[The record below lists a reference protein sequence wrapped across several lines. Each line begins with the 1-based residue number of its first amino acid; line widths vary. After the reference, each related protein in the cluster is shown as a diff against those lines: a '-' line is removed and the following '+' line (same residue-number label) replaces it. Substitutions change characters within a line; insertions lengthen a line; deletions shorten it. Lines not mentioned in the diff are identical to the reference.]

1 MKIFEFMLKFS
12 LMEDIELV
20 RKAQQ
25 GSETSL
31 ELLLAKFKPL
41 ACKIA
46 RRYFLAGQ
54 DEEDLYQ
61 EAMIGLFKAEQSFNE
76 NAGQDFK
83 SFATLCIN
91 RQIQT
96 AVKNSNRKKNKILN
110 DSISLNNQGGI
121 NLYESDDD
129 EQLYFIIP
137 SSSPLPD
144 DELIYKEKVDE
155 IKNAINQKLSPYE
168 RKVLS
173 LYLKGLSYKEM
184 AQVLEKETKS
194 IENCLSRIKSKL
206 SYLK

>member
-1 MKIFEFMLKFS
+1 
-12 LMEDIELV
+12 MEDIDLI
-20 RKAQQ
+20 RKAKQ
-25 GSETSL
+25 GDETSL

-110 DSISLNNQGGI
+110 ESISLNNQGGI
-121 NLYESDDD
+121 DLYESDDD

-155 IKNAINQKLSPYE
+155 IKNAINQKLSVYE

-184 AQVLEKETKS
+184 GQILEKETKS

>member
-1 MKIFEFMLKFS
+1 
-12 LMEDIELV
+12 MEDIDLI
-20 RKAQQ
+20 RKAKQ
-25 GSETSL
+25 GDETSL

-46 RRYFLAGQ
+46 RKYFLAGQ

-76 NAGQDFK
+76 TAGQDFK

-110 DSISLNNQGGI
+110 ESISLNNQGGI
-121 NLYESDDD
+121 DNYEGDDE

-144 DELIYKEKVDE
+144 DELIYKEKVNE
-155 IKNAINQKLSPYE
+155 IKNAIDQKLSTYE

-184 AQVLEKETKS
+184 GQILEKETKS